1 MTLKLNVTSATKTVS
16 ANSTKMVQGVGA
28 SLHYRLGYKI
38 RFSGAGD
45 NTASKRCAH
54 LATVKENG
62 QHAHNFPVFVQLTHA
77 VTELQAAIVLSQYIP
92 LKRAECEKNTKL
104 TTGFSAEHE
113 NAVLS
118 FIHSHS
124 QSAIDE
130 ATNALP
136 NDINVIGGELH

>member
-1 MTLKLNVTSATKTVS
+1 MTLNLNVTAQNKTVS

-62 QHAHNFPVFVQLTHA
+62 QHAHNFPVFVQLSHA
-77 VTELQAAIVLSQYIP
+77 VTELQAAIVLSQFIP

-113 NAVLS
+113 NAVLA
-118 FIHSHS
+118 FIYSHS

-136 NDINVIGGELH
+136 EGINVIGGELH